1 MYQSK
6 IDLINCLQPFYLAI
20 ILDKPLNTTTIL
32 IIACIVA
39 FLIGLSKGGLGG
51 TIGILATPILALILP
66 ADQVI
71 GLMLP
76 VLIFA
81 DIFAVALHWGHWN
94 RTYIILLIPGAVLGI
109 TIGTFFIT
117 NVPVEQLQ
125 TMLGF
130 IFLLF
135 ALYKLFE
142 KQSLSKFSYQP
153 HNWHGI
159 FAGITAGFSSA
170 LAHTGGP
177 PIAIYLLFQNVS
189 PRVFIAT
196 TALFFAIINWIKV
209 PYYVYADLFNI
220 QLILQMAPMFLFVPF
235 GVWIGRWAA
244 DKVNPRTYE
253 RLILFF
259 LIISAL
265 MLIFF

>member
-1 MYQSK
+1 MVHFCSLNQFQQVEEVDYK
-6 IDLINCLQPFYLAI
+6 
-20 ILDKPLNTTTIL
+20 LNTTLIL
-32 IIACIVA
+32 IIACFVA

-51 TIGILATPILALILP
+51 TLGMLATPLLALVLP

-71 GLMLP
+71 GLLLP
-76 VLIFA
+76 VLMFA
-81 DIFAVALHWGHWN
+81 DIFAVAAHWRRWN
-94 RTYIILLIPGAVLGI
+94 GRLIILLLPGAIFGI

-117 NVPVEQLQ
+117 NAPTEQLRLF
-125 TMLGF
+125 LGI
-130 IFLLF
+130 IFLIF

-142 KQSLSKFSYQP
+142 KKLLAYFTYTP
-153 HNWHGI
+153 RNWHGML
-159 FAGITAGFSSA
+159 AGTVAGFSSA

-177 PIAIYLLFQNVS
+177 PIAIYLLFQNVT

-196 TALFFAIINWIKV
+196 IALFFAIVNWIKV

-220 QLILQMAPMFLFVPF
+220 ALIKQMAFMFLFVPF

-244 DKVNPRTYE
+244 TKVDPKTYE

-259 LIISAL
+259 LIISAIL
-265 MLIFF
+265 LIFF

>member
-1 MYQSK
+1 MV
-6 IDLINCLQPFYLAI
+6 
-20 ILDKPLNTTTIL
+20 
-32 IIACIVA
+32 VA

-51 TIGILATPILALILP
+51 TLGMLSTPILALILP

-71 GLMLP
+71 GLLLP

-81 DIFAVALHWGHWN
+81 DIFAVTLHWRHWN

-125 TMLGF
+125 TILGF

-142 KQSLSKFSYQP
+142 KQLLSKFRYQP
-153 HNWHGI
+153 RNWHGVL
-159 FAGITAGFSSA
+159 AGTTAGFSSA

-177 PIAIYLLFQNVS
+177 PITIYLLFQNVS

-196 TALFFAIINWIKV
+196 NALFFAIVNLVKF
-209 PYYVYADLFNI
+209 PYYLYADLFNVA
-220 QLILQMAPMFLFVPF
+220 LIKEMAPMFLFVPA
-235 GVWIGRWAA
+235 GVWFGRWAA
-244 DKVNPRTYE
+244 DKINPKTYE
-253 RLILFF
+253 RMILIF
-259 LIISAL
+259 LIIAAL

>member
-1 MYQSK
+1 M
-6 IDLINCLQPFYLAI
+6 
-20 ILDKPLNTTTIL
+20 
-32 IIACIVA
+32 A

-51 TIGILATPILALILP
+51 TLGMLATPILALILP

-71 GLMLP
+71 GLLLP

-81 DIFAVALHWGHWN
+81 DIFAVTLHWGHWN

-109 TIGTFFIT
+109 TIGTLFIT

-125 TMLGF
+125 TILGF

-142 KQSLSKFSYQP
+142 KQLLAKFAYQP
-153 HNWHGI
+153 HNWHGVL
-159 FAGITAGFSSA
+159 AGTTAGFSSA

-177 PIAIYLLFQNVS
+177 PITIYLLFQNVS

-196 TALFFAIINWIKV
+196 NALFFAIVNLVKV
-209 PYYVYADLFNI
+209 PYYFYADLFDI
-220 QLILQMAPMFLFVPF
+220 VLLQQMAPMFLFVPV

-244 DKVNPRTYE
+244 DKIEPKTYE
-253 RLILFF
+253 RMILIF
-259 LIISAL
+259 LIIAAL